1 MNFNSLPTH
10 PSTKEARMFTR
21 SLSAALSTA
30 LCIATLAVASGC
42 VVAPPR
48 EVREVRSAPAPDF
61 RAVPPASAPVP
72 LYAETG
78 VVRNI
83 EIIATASR
91 NRAGGAVLG
100 AVIGA
105 VIGNQIGAGGGRA
118 LATGAGAIG
127 GAVVGNA
134 IENRNRRDDE
144 VYRVSVR
151 FDNGSVRDFDFQ
163 RIDDLRTGDR
173 VKFEGGQLH
182 RL

>member
-1 MNFNSLPTH
+1 MTPGRAPKAGRRL
-10 PSTKEARMFTR
+10 AR
-21 SLSAALSTA
+21 SLRIGLCAG
-30 LCIATLAVASGC
+30 LCIATLAVSTGC
-42 VVAPPR
+42 VVAPA
-48 EVREVRSAPAPDF
+48 REVRSGPVNVPVAAPVSA
-61 RAVPPASAPVP
+61 RVSAPVP
-72 LYAETG
+72 LYVETG

-83 EIIATASR
+83 DIIATASR
-91 NRAGGAVLG
+91 NHAGGAVLG

-105 VIGNQIGAGGGRA
+105 VIGHQIGGGGGRA

-134 IENRNRRDDE
+134 IENRQRRDDE

-151 FDNGSVRDFDFQ
+151 FDSGSVRDFDFQ